1 MDFYYIAKNGNPLP
15 LTFGNR
21 DQALAWITREISKG
35 ASPEEFEI
43 MDRSDA

>member
-15 LTFGNR
+15 LIFDNR
-21 DQALAWITREISKG
+21 DMALGWIRREVSKG